1 MGVNMGS
8 DDLFKKRKAKSKDLQ
23 RRKPVIA
30 SYDKILIVCEGEKTE
45 PQYFQ
50 ELVDHYEIHSANV
63 KISGECGSDP
73 LSVVTHGLDLY
84 QNEKDADSGAF
95 DRVFC
100 VFDRDAH
107 PNYQAA
113 VQKVQ
118 GQKLKDVFFAITSVP
133 SFEYWFLLHYD
144 YTTAPYSAVGGTS
157 SGAAVVAA
165 LKKFWTDYTKGANG
179 TFEHLLN
186 LRNDELGYAKANAR
200 RGLLEAQRNGTDD
213 PTTKV
218 HELVDYL
225 QVIKS
230 GRL

>member
-1 MGVNMGS
+1 MTRF
-8 DDLFKKRKAKSKDLQ
+8 L
-23 RRKPVIA
+23 
-30 SYDKILIVCEGEKTE
+30 SYAREKKTE

-118 GQKLKDVFFAITSVP
+118 GKNSKMCSSQSHLCQALNTGFCCTTITPRHRIVP
-133 SFEYWFLLHYD
+133 WAVRVQERLL
-144 YTTAPYSAVGGTS
+144 
-157 SGAAVVAA
+157 
-165 LKKFWTDYTKGANG
+165 
-179 TFEHLLN
+179 
-186 LRNDELGYAKANAR
+186 
-200 RGLLEAQRNGTDD
+200 
-213 PTTKV
+213 
-218 HELVDYL
+218 
-225 QVIKS
+225 
-230 GRL
+230 